1 VSFKIQTG
9 TDNPLNGFALCI
21 VGKGK
26 LFHLSPANDDS
37 LCPASVRSNGI
48 REYVDSE
55 RINERDICSRCY
67 KAAEKCHKL
76 AYAARAAETQDDVMS
91 QSGNVSGPVVAYVG
105 IRQGPAG
112 YVAVEHVHAVGCPD
126 IKRTEGKYPNG
137 SDAYAYTSDMTI
149 ADILAANYGD
159 IASDGNETNTPE
171 WWAAVMHNANDNRGE
186 HAISGMRFLPCARKT
201 ILDGRC
207 DNSPLVS
214 TDDFFRA
221 GFDIPKV
228 ENLWHVMV
236 DGEWIL
242 TEWKN
247 AGQPVTAWV
256 GDKLKNVEFCH
267 FATSNVGSC
276 TLCSELAPMEDTM
289 DMPLVV
295 SAILRIDIDGVSIP
309 LGCHTF
315 TIPFGNEK
323 SIPTLYGE
331 MHGEWKRPG
340 APDWDSLITVVESE
354 TY

>member
-1 VSFKIQTG
+1 VSFKIQTND
-9 TDNPLNGFALCI
+9 DNPLNGFALCI

-67 KAAEKCHKL
+67 KAAEKHHKL
-76 AYAARAAETQDDVMS
+76 AYAAHAAETQDDVMS
-91 QSGNVSGPVVAYVG
+91 Q
-105 IRQGPAG
+105 
-112 YVAVEHVHAVGCPD
+112 
-126 IKRTEGKYPNG
+126 
-137 SDAYAYTSDMTI
+137 
-149 ADILAANYGD
+149 
-159 IASDGNETNTPE
+159 
-171 WWAAVMHNANDNRGE
+171 
-186 HAISGMRFLPCARKT
+186 
-201 ILDGRC
+201 
-207 DNSPLVS
+207 
-214 TDDFFRA
+214 
-221 GFDIPKV
+221 V

-276 TLCSELAPMEDTM
+276 TLCTDHAPMEDTM

-340 APDWDSLITVVESE
+340 EPDWDSLITVVESE